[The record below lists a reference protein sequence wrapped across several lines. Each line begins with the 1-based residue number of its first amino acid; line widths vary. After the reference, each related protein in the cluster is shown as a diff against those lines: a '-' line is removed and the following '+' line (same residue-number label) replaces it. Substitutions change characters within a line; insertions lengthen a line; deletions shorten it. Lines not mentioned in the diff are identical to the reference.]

1 MEPTTII
8 MIAVLMALGAMLYT
22 SVGHAGAS
30 AYLAI
35 MALFA
40 VEPEVMRPTAL
51 VLNVLVASFATWR
64 FVRAGQ
70 FNLGLLVPFVIGA
83 VPCAFL
89 AGRFPLAPEIYKPI
103 VAFVLLLAGLRLL
116 WPRPIKALENP
127 VAPHPAIRVAA
138 GAGIGTLSGL
148 TGTGG
153 GIFLS
158 PLILL
163 LGWETPRNTSGVSA
177 AFILCVSLSGLLGS
191 LSTVGRL
198 PAELPWF
205 VVAVAIGALIGTR
218 IGISKVPNGRLLQ
231 LLGVVLLIASAKLA
245 LT

>member
-1 MEPTTII
+1 M
-8 MIAVLMALGAMLYT
+8 
-22 SVGHAGAS
+22 
-30 AYLAI
+30 
-35 MALFA
+35 
-40 VEPEVMRPTAL
+40 
-51 VLNVLVASFATWR
+51 ASFATWR

-89 AGRFPLAPEIYKPI
+89 AGRFPLAPEIDKPI
-103 VAFVLLLAGLRLL
+103 VAAVLLLAGLRLL

-163 LGWETPRNTSGVSA
+163 LGGKRRGTRRVYRRRSSCACRCPGCWGACPPWVV
-177 AFILCVSLSGLLGS
+177 C
-191 LSTVGRL
+191 RL
-198 PAELPWF
+198 ELPWF
-205 VVAVAIGALIGTR
+205 VAAVAIGALVGTR
-218 IGISKVPNGRLLQ
+218 IGVSKVPNGRLLQ
-231 LLGVVLLIASAKLA
+231 LLGLVLLIASAKMA
-245 LT
+245 FT